1 MMPRQPLS
9 PGQPPVLS
17 VQGLTK
23 RFGRL
28 TALEGVTFALAP
40 GSIVA
45 LLGANGAGKTTT
57 FRCILGL
64 TTFEGGIEVTGCSTR
79 REPKEA
85 RRRTGYLP
93 QTPPFDGRDRC
104 EDVLNF
110 LADLKGVGPA
120 RVESLLEVVHL
131 QRQRTMRVSEL
142 SGGMQQRLALAAALL
157 SDPPLLLL
165 DEPTAN
171 LDLASR
177 REFQA
182 LLRDLRSQG
191 RAVLLSTHLVEGL
204 SELAD
209 RVLLLDG
216 GRVIMDAP
224 MEELLR
230 LGRDQRLAVNVNGT
244 DPAQLME
251 ALAGIGVGPQRVT
264 QLPAHLEDIIERA
277 LAAQKGRE
285 GT

>member
-1 MMPRQPLS
+1 
-9 PGQPPVLS
+9 
-17 VQGLTK
+17 
-23 RFGRL
+23 
-28 TALEGVTFALAP
+28 
-40 GSIVA
+40 
-45 LLGANGAGKTTT
+45 
-57 FRCILGL
+57 
-64 TTFEGGIEVTGCSTR
+64 
-79 REPKEA
+79 
-85 RRRTGYLP
+85 
-93 QTPPFDGRDRC
+93 
-104 EDVLNF
+104 
-110 LADLKGVGPA
+110 
-120 RVESLLEVVHL
+120 
-131 QRQRTMRVSEL
+131 
-142 SGGMQQRLALAAALL
+142 MQQRLALAAALL

-204 SELAD
+204 SDLAD

-277 LAAQKGRE
+277 LAAERGRE
-285 GT
+285 RT